1 VLLIVA
7 GLVVLYAVTRL
18 TNLTKLPI
26 FTDEAIYI
34 RWSQIGS
41 RDANWRFISLVDGKQ
56 PLFTWIMMVFL
67 RVIADPLLA
76 GRLVSV
82 LAGAMTTVGMWLT
95 AQELFKSKKIARQCI
110 QR

>member
-1 VLLIVA
+1 MAIFRRGWASLLLLVA
-7 GLVVLYAVTRL
+7 GLAVLFFVTRL

-41 RDANWRFISLVDGKQ
+41 RDPNWRFISLVDGKQ

-67 RVIADPLLA
+67 RFIRDPLVA

-82 LAGAMTTVGMWLT
+82 LAGFFTTLYGACVWT
-95 AQELFKSKKIARQCI
+95 
-110 QR
+110 